1 MGKDVNVCNFCGQL
15 TIAPEVCR
23 CPGAEKERKTIKRI
37 EKAKEQIDKLFGD
50 GCIALGYVP
59 ISIPNI
65 EMLKFTAE
73 RIARGMLHKASYHL
87 STGTKASIS
96 AGSDGA
102 LKIER
107 TETQKN
113 SSKVDE

>member
-1 MGKDVNVCNFCGQL
+1 MDKDINVCEFCGQV
-15 TIAPEVCR
+15 TMAAEECK

-37 EKAKEQIDKLFGD
+37 EKAKEEIDKLFGD
-50 GCIALGYVP
+50 GSIALGYVP
-59 ISIPNI
+59 VTIPNI

-87 STGTKASIS
+87 TTGTKASIS

-113 SSKVDE
+113 SAKVDE

>member
-1 MGKDVNVCNFCGQL
+1 MDKDINVCEFCGQV
-15 TIAPEVCR
+15 TMAAEECK
-23 CPGAEKERKTIKRI
+23 CPGAERERKTVKRI
-37 EKAKEQIDKLFGD
+37 EKAKEEIDKLFGD

-59 ISIPNI
+59 ISIQNI
-65 EMLKFTAE
+65 DMLQFTAE
-73 RIARGMLHKASYHL
+73 RIARGLLHKASYHL
-87 STGTKASIS
+87 STGTKASVS

-107 TETQKN
+107 TETRKQ

>member
-1 MGKDVNVCNFCGQL
+1 MNKDINVCEFCGQV
-15 TIAPEVCR
+15 TIAPEECR
-23 CPGAEKERKTIKRI
+23 CPGAEKERKTVKRI
-37 EKAKEQIDKLFGD
+37 EKAKEEIDKLFGD
-50 GCIALGYVP
+50 GSIALGYVP
-59 ISIPNI
+59 VSIQNVETLI
-65 EMLKFTAE
+65 FTAE

-113 SSKVDE
+113 SAKVDE